1 MANKKDLFKKLIQ
14 MDTRFYDDKYITILE
29 NNIVSTYKK
38 DNFELLHT
46 FKLEFTPNT
55 LEIGHNGEFVIM
67 TLNNHIATLDMES
80 SDITEWQ
87 TDGETFGWLDTDMIF
102 SISDGKLI
110 VYDYDGLNRRILS
123 SNVSGH
129 FPITI
134 TNDKWLYYFS
144 DDSLV
149 RETIAN

>member
-1 MANKKDLFKKLIQ
+1 MPCLFLTIIVEKDLA
-14 MDTRFYDDKYITILE
+14 
-29 NNIVSTYKK
+29 S
-38 DNFELLHT
+38 
-46 FKLEFTPNT
+46 
-55 LEIGHNGEFVIM
+55 
-67 TLNNHIATLDMES
+67 
-80 SDITEWQ
+80 EWQ